1 MKKNTKDSIRIKLVG
16 WYGMG
21 GLGDDLIAHCIK
33 QNFEKVANEEEIQIV
48 WNHPTATPDLFV
60 VGGGS
65 ILGKDYVGFM
75 ENKLLAEALEVPM
88 VTYGSGFRQEKALG
102 QDEREALNGLL
113 DYCSLVGL
121 RGEFSRKNL
130 GKGEVIGDPI
140 FSFVPSKKFEFT
152 GLWNLGIVVRQMSQ
166 YEEQYVDNKEIQ
178 QMFAEMTDYMVEQC
192 KAKPFFFS
200 FTENPTDSD
209 YAGYCNTNMLMRNHT
224 TNVITYTGDALRTGN
239 FVSGMD
245 YMLSQRLHPM
255 LLSWISGHPS
265 IGFEYQF
272 GKTSDC
278 METIH
283 MQDWV
288 MKTSE
293 YDFEKFKK
301 MFEKLVENKD
311 ELTVTSQNAIRSLRE
326 KQMSFTRRCLAL
338 VK

>member
-1 MKKNTKDSIRIKLVG
+1 MKKSTKDSIRIKLVG

-33 QNFEKVANEEEIQIV
+33 QNFEKEANVV
-48 WNHPTATPDLFV
+48 WTSDNPDLLV
-60 VGGGS
+60 IGGGS
-65 ILGKDYVGFM
+65 ILGVDYVGMYDAINSAKCPVVVYGSGYRM
-75 ENKLLAEALEVPM
+75 ENKI
-88 VTYGSGFRQEKALG
+88 
-102 QDEREALNGLL
+102 
-113 DYCSLVGL
+113 DYDVKVELSKNIDKCDLVGVRGNFTKDRL
-121 RGEFSRKNL
+121 RLVTDK
-130 GKGEVIGDPI
+130 KTEVIGDPI

-239 FVSGMD
+239 FVGGMD

-326 KQMSFTRRCLAL
+326 KQMGFTRRCLAL